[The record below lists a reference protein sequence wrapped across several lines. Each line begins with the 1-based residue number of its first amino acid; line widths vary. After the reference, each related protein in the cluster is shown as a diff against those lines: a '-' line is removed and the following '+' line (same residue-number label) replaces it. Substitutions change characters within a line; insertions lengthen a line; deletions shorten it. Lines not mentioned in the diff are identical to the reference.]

1 MDAANQSLADAL
13 RSSFGILKAIM
24 LVVVVL
30 YLFSNVRRVD
40 SHEQALT
47 LRLGKLEL
55 PVRNPGLVWAL
66 PFPIDEIV
74 PLPTKQSNTF
84 TVNSHSFKRRK
95 NMENKPLKFIT
106 WPPGRG
112 LYPGIDGALITADQG
127 LVHVRWKITYKIDK
141 VADYVSNI
149 LSKKTEAAEALI
161 KTFVETTG
169 IHVASELTADQVIR
183 TKVDLVQDEIL
194 HRVNQRLENIRAG
207 IHVTRVEMFEQ
218 TPPIPVRDSF
228 DDTQRAENIKKKEI
242 SDAEQA
248 RKERLNAAAG
258 PAYKKL
264 LEVLDAIDRGGTPD
278 KPLDEWKAEL
288 NTMWRSKVE
297 GKAGRMIED
306 AGSYLA
312 RLVGQMQSDV
322 ELYRT
327 LVPEY
332 ERTPDLLVNRLWEE
346 TKMKIVTNP
355 GVTKIY
361 RPGDSEF
368 RIRIP
373 LDPEDVHKAE
383 ARRVQNKEFNPDSL
397 LPPQRV
403 VPVMPE
409 LAPP

>member
-1 MDAANQSLADAL
+1 MDAANQSLAEAL

-24 LVVVVL
+24 LVIVVL

-55 PVRNPGLVWAL
+55 PVRDPGLVWAL

-84 TVNSHSFKRRK
+84 TVNSHSFKRLAADK
-95 NMENKPLKFIT
+95 DKPLKFIS
-106 WPPGRG
+106 WPPGKG
-112 LYPGIDGALITADQG
+112 LRPALDGALITADQG
-127 LVHVRWKITYKIDK
+127 LVHVRWRITYKIDK
-141 VADYVSNI
+141 VDEYVSNV
-149 LSKKTEAAEALI
+149 LSTKTEAAEDLI

-169 IHVASELTADQVIR
+169 IHVASELTADEVIR

-194 HRVNQRLENIRAG
+194 HRVNQRLENIYAG
-207 IHVTRVEMFEQ
+207 IHVTRVEMFEP

-228 DDTQRAENIKKKEI
+228 DDTQRAENIKQKEI
-242 SDAEQA
+242 SDAIQA
-248 RKERLNAAAG
+248 KKERLNAAAG
-258 PAYKKL
+258 PAYPDL

-278 KPLDEWKAEL
+278 KPLDEWKVDL
-288 NTMWRSKVE
+288 NTMWHTRVE

-306 AGSYLA
+306 AGSFNA

-346 TKMKIVTNP
+346 TKLKLVTNP

-361 RPGDSEF
+361 RPADAEF

-373 LDPEDVHKAE
+373 LDPEDVRKAE
-383 ARRVQNKEFNPDSL
+383 ARRVRKKEFDPDSL
-397 LPPQRV
+397 LPPPRV
-403 VPVMPE
+403 VPVMPD
-409 LAPP
+409 LAP